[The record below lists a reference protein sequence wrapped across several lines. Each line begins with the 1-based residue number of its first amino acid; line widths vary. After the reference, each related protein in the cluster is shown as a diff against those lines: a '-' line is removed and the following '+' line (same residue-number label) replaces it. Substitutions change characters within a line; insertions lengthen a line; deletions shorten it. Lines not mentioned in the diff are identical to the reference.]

1 MAKFLYKSLVKLAQM
16 RLIVVVV
23 KVNMYD
29 HSILVQIPGDY
40 NRFKYGTIKRRR
52 KMETMILII
61 SMTSLDW
68 FV

>member
-40 NRFKYGTIKRRR
+40 NRFKIWNDKKKEKDGDKWY
-52 KMETMILII
+52 L
-61 SMTSLDW
+61 
-68 FV
+68 

>member
-29 HSILVQIPGDY
+29 HSVLVQIPGDY
-40 NRFKYGTIKRRR
+40 NRFKIWNDKKKEKNGGK
-52 KMETMILII
+52 
-61 SMTSLDW
+61 
-68 FV
+68 

>member
-16 RLIVVVV
+16 RLIVVAV

-40 NRFKYGTIKRRR
+40 NRFKIWNDKKKEKDGDK
-52 KMETMILII
+52 
-61 SMTSLDW
+61 
-68 FV
+68 